1 MRRLDIRIL
10 AIAAIFSLLAGCDS
24 AGNDEPPP
32 APRQHSPPL
41 ETSIRGDRANQQKVV
56 AGESKR
62 HDVVTGTGNGTPSQP
77 VKPAPKIET
86 PEAAAPSNTGDSE
99 SAVNFF
105 NGDVKH
111 AFDSITAEVA
121 GALSLKKTL
130 VVWIL
135 DRTPASA
142 SARGLAAQAVSA
154 VGREALNKAHAHG
167 GAANPL
173 SIAIVGFAKDVTIA
187 TPEPIDD
194 LSQAASLASGIGE
207 EAADSPLTFTAVSKA
222 VDEFLPYRNKGYEML
237 FVIAADTNGR
247 DWDKLDDV
255 IPKLKRMSVPVYGV
269 GNAVPFGRQPGAPA
283 EKTPS
288 ESFALERID
297 LGYPGVSINPE
308 PTLTDSGYG
317 PFGLERL
324 CRKTDGRFF
333 RIRQNNMSP
342 GWNTTADGTIDS
354 DVLAKHAPDYASPK
368 EYQKLLS
375 ENKARAALV
384 NAAKV
389 AHADQN
395 YNVMGTQLRTKS
407 SDGKP
412 KDQSQVAK
420 MVDNWQRSPADR
432 SHDVDRTYDA
442 LAPGEAD
449 RPNLTGARWQAEFDL
464 AMGRALAA
472 KCRIDSYN
480 QILATIKQGKA
491 FSKPDSQT
499 WMLSRANTSSINS
512 SLNKMAANAQMYL
525 NRVIKEHPGTPWAML
540 AERELSEKVGWELSE
555 Q

>member
-1 MRRLDIRIL
+1 MRRIGIRIL
-10 AIAAIFSLLAGCDS
+10 GLAAILALIAGCDS
-24 AGNDEPPP
+24 AGDDEPSP
-32 APRQHSPPL
+32 APRSHQTPL
-41 ETSIRGDRANQQKVV
+41 ETSIRGDKANREPKV
-56 AGESKR
+56 AAIEPKR
-62 HDVVTGTGNGTPSQP
+62 HDAVTGTGTPSQS
-77 VKPAPKIET
+77 VKPAPKNET
-86 PEAAAPSNTGDSE
+86 PEPATPTNTGYTE
-99 SAVNFF
+99 SAFNFF
-105 NGDVKH
+105 NGDAKRG
-111 AFDSITAEVA
+111 FDAITSEVA
-121 GALSLKKTL
+121 GALALKKTL
-130 VVWIL
+130 VIWIL
-135 DRTPASA
+135 DKTPASA
-142 SARGLAAQAVSA
+142 SARGLAAQAIA
-154 VGREALNKAHAHG
+154 TVGREAINKARAQG
-167 GAANPL
+167 GATNAL
-173 SIAIVGFAKDVTIA
+173 SVAIVGFAKEATIV

-194 LSQAASLASGIGE
+194 LSQAASLVSGIGE
-207 EAADSPLTFTAVSKA
+207 EPADSPLTFTAVSKA
-222 VDEFLPYRNKGYEML
+222 ADEFLPYRNKGYEML

-255 IPKLKRMSVPVYGV
+255 IPKLRRMSVPVYGV
-269 GNAVPFGRQPGAPA
+269 GNAVPFGRQPGMAA
-283 EKTPS
+283 DKTPS

-333 RIRQNNMSP
+333 RIRQSNMST
-342 GWNTTADGTIDS
+342 GWNTTSDGTIDS
-354 DVLAKHAPDYASPK
+354 DVLAKLAPDYVSPK

-407 SDGKP
+407 AGGQP
-412 KDQSQVAK
+412 VDQARIAT
-420 MVDNWQRSPADR
+420 MVGNWQRSPADR
-432 SHDVDRTYDA
+432 SIDVDRIYDA

-449 RPNLTGARWQAEFDL
+449 RPKLTGARWQAEFDL
-464 AMGRALAA
+464 AMGRVLAA

-499 WMLSRANTSSINS
+499 WMIARANTSSINS
-512 SLNKMAANAQMYL
+512 SLNKMAASAQMYL